1 MGKRINLGERKQ
13 KRTEINSTRNDITN
27 AKLLSQPNT
36 SAYDTNYERIFG
48 ENRAKPKD
56 TTWVWRP
63 DNVEGDKQG

>member
-36 SAYDTNYERIFG
+36 SAYDENYDRIFG
-48 ENRAKPKD
+48 VKENKPIDKS
-56 TTWVWRP
+56 WVWKP
-63 DNVEGDKQG
+63 ED